1 MLCFFP
7 PVPQADGVE
16 GLADIGL
23 HPTVYDFRG
32 PLEDTKNMEIR
43 NVSV

>member
-16 GLADIGL
+16 GLADVRL

-32 PLEDTKNMEIR
+32 PLEDTERIWRLEM
-43 NVSV
+43 